1 MTRARKILVSSIALL
16 NCVNVA
22 KVGYF
27 VYVIATSYKDLSTQD
42 LALTIFIHFAI
53 LFFAAVL
60 ALGVAKTRES
70 LLIIWL
76 AFSALEILRSSLL
89 VYATVMDPHEDS
101 RFEIIFN
108 SFDLATQILLTILV
122 TIFLKVIKDSKKSRL
137 QISSIGRSIALSQLT
152 INTTV

>member
-1 MTRARKILVSSIALL
+1 MMKARRILVLLIALL

-27 VYVIATSYKDLSTQD
+27 VYVIAGSYNDLSLQD

-53 LFFAAVL
+53 LFFAGVL
-60 ALGVAKTRES
+60 AVGVAKTSES

-76 AFSALEILRSSLL
+76 AFSALEVIRSSLL
-89 VYATVMDPHEDS
+89 VYATVVDPHEDS

-108 SFDLATQILLTILV
+108 SFDLATQVVLTVLVIIL
-122 TIFLKVIKDSKKSRL
+122 LKVIKDSKKSRL

-152 INTTV
+152 INTVV